1 MPLHD
6 PSSARS
12 AATLAWRRTLDMN
25 EDPHSDRK
33 PSVTQLTMWPRRFEP
48 PTQVEA
54 IRRSGGRL
62 FLSHT
67 SETDLPGLK
76 EAMNCQFHGEF
87 MAGDVRHLPAAIN
100 GGVCFFFLTCW
111 FAYIIYFV
119 SWRSPFPVWFDC
131 NSVCRRSVP
140 WSSSM
145 VVHQLV
151 AWFPMFSLLRISLFI
166 FFGSL
171 YVISLLGSWIPD
183 SSFLSWSQR
192 SATFPASMALHCKF
206 SYSTLH
212 IHELDSRFSW
222 CGL

>member
-62 FLSHT
+62 FVSHT
-67 SETDLPGLK
+67 SETDFSGLK
-76 EAMNCQFHGEF
+76 EAINCLFHGEF
-87 MAGDVRHLPAAIN
+87 ITGDVRHSSVAIN
-100 GGVCFFFLTCW
+100 GGV
-111 FAYIIYFV
+111 YIYFL

-131 NSVCRRSVP
+131 NSVCRWSVP

-145 VVHQLV
+145 VVYQLV
-151 AWFPMFSLLRISLFI
+151 AWFPTFSLLRKPNRVYSLV
-166 FFGSL
+166 
-171 YVISLLGSWIPD
+171 YY
-183 SSFLSWSQR
+183 
-192 SATFPASMALHCKF
+192 M
-206 SYSTLH
+206 
-212 IHELDSRFSW
+212 
-222 CGL
+222 